1 MSYRRVKRNTG
12 LRRSGGFLFVIQEK
26 ESRGILAGQ
35 SLLLPTQIDWP
46 GRWAR
51 MIGEKGQHYDSDKI
65 ICGVF
70 AY

>member
-1 MSYRRVKRNTG
+1 M
-12 LRRSGGFLFVIQEK
+12 IQEK

-35 SLLLPTQIDWP
+35 SLLLPTQIEWP